1 MKTKEIF
8 RNCHYSACVMRD
20 GSLVVTSNAVQ
31 KGICLAPGETAEEWI
46 HAIETAIDDGER
58 HALCRALMNARDTG
72 GVMQ

>member
-31 KGICLAPGETAEEWI
+31 KGICLAPGETAEEW
-46 HAIETAIDDGER
+46 
-58 HALCRALMNARDTG
+58 MNARDTG